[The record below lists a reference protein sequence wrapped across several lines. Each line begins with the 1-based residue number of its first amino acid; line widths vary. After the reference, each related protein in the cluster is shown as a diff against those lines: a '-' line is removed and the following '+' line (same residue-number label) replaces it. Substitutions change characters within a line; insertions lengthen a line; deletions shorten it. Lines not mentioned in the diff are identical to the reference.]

1 MNKYWSFFAKFDRVT
16 LAALL
21 LTRGAQLMPLWLVL
35 SALELDAL
43 VQVSALDVLPVIY
56 SFISIAA
63 KFELIILLIYRCIWS
78 LHWCLHFLALD
89 QQCPCCKI
97 IFVHILG
104 GINFWCHLWVSN
116 TFLGICLVW
125 MYFQDNFPHWWW
137 HLQCWPEHCRLFL
150 WWWWLPFIWLRFWN
164 LTDQLL
170 FWLEIHFQ
178 NLKYTCLRNPYDK
191 CLPLKAL
198 CIWC

>member
-1 MNKYWSFFAKFDRVT
+1 MGFRILMSNEQVLIFFAKFDRVT

-78 LHWCLHFLALD
+78 LH
-89 QQCPCCKI
+89 
-97 IFVHILG
+97 
-104 GINFWCHLWVSN
+104 
-116 TFLGICLVW
+116 
-125 MYFQDNFPHWWW
+125 
-137 HLQCWPEHCRLFL
+137 
-150 WWWWLPFIWLRFWN
+150 
-164 LTDQLL
+164 
-170 FWLEIHFQ
+170 
-178 NLKYTCLRNPYDK
+178 
-191 CLPLKAL
+191 
-198 CIWC
+198 